1 MPLPVS
7 HPHQRYSVSGYRED
21 ELDERV
27 SWSCDLLRHGQSFG
41 LVAHDGAGGGANRY
55 TFTDAARG
63 EEFLAAAR
71 ALHPAAAAPA
81 DVLVD
86 ELLTVRQM
94 NALDQVAYCFDE
106 DRFEE
111 LGEHRVADPGLTFE
125 QVREL
130 LATRY
135 AAHHPRIWDRGRSA
149 MVPVVPAG

>member
-1 MPLPVS
+1 MPLPAS
-7 HPHQRYSVSGYRED
+7 HPHPRYGVSGYRED
-21 ELDERV
+21 EVDGRM
-27 SWSCDLLRHGQSFG
+27 SWSCELLRHGQGFG
-41 LVAHDGAGGGANRY
+41 LVGGEDDGPHRY
-55 TFTDAARG
+55 TFTDEARG

-71 ALHPAAAAPA
+71 ALHPDAAAPA

-111 LGEHRVADPGLTFE
+111 SGEHRVADPGLTFE

-135 AAHHPRIWDRGRSA
+135 AAHHPRVWDRTRSA
-149 MVPVVPAG
+149 MVPVAPAD